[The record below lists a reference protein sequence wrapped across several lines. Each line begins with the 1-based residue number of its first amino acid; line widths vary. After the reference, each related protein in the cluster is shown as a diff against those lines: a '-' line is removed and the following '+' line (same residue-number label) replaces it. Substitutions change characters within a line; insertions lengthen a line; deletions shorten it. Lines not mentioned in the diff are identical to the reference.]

1 MVYTPEYLSEYVAR
15 KTKQFI
21 EADTDLHNRQ
31 VLTVA
36 DPAVGEDMLLESLS
50 QNLPTDEKLTPLSLC
65 GIDIDSRALASCRRR
80 LQNHQGKRTSF
91 KLVQTNSLKPFGRR
105 RLSDVRVPDVG

>member
-1 MVYTPEYLSEYVAR
+1 MSRQVEETLIRKNGMVYTPEYLSEYVAR

-36 DPAVGEDMLLESLS
+36 DPAVGEGMLLESLS
-50 QNLPTDEKLTPLSLC
+50 QNLLTDEKLTSLSLWNRHRFT
-65 GIDIDSRALASCRRR
+65 GLGLLPAKAPKPSREE
-80 LQNHQGKRTSF
+80 NV
-91 KLVQTNSLKPFGRR
+91 VQAC
-105 RLSDVRVPDVG
+105 PD